1 MAWSKESFWVE
12 GKARLAFGDGSPCVI
27 AVLDRQRACP
37 GDAEGV
43 FWGRRAL
50 SIGVGVL
57 LSTHNKQNLFNILF
71 LNIIIV

>member
-1 MAWSKESFWVE
+1 MR

-50 SIGVGVL
+50 SIGVGLL
-57 LSTHNKQNLFNILF
+57 LSEGFDRKKFTLCLSHIF
-71 LNIIIV
+71 